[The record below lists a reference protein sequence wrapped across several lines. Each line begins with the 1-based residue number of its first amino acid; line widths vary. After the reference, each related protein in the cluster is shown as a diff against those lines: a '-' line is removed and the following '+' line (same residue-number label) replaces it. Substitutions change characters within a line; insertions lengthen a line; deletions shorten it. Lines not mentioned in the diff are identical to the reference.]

1 MKENGITLIKFFIII
16 LIILVLITICVSTI
30 SDSYKIY
37 NLKRYVSEMTLIQE
51 KINQIRNDYKVWENY
66 NPNETGNFYSYLQS
80 LNFINASSASNIY
93 IDKFNKIIDDL
104 NKNDLKYWN
113 KNADSIITNYYYF
126 DPARIEKNFGI
137 NDSNLYIIINFY
149 TGNVISRD
157 GIEDVKNKKIIYR
170 RYESEIGNKLVI
182 NNIYNDDIK
191 TEIKIIEN
199 RGLKQTVKISL
210 LSDDI
215 KTLPNISEIYYF
227 SNKNEEIRKKC
238 SNTNIR

>member
-104 NKNDLKYWN
+104 DYINIKY
-113 KNADSIITNYYYF
+113 
-126 DPARIEKNFGI
+126 
-137 NDSNLYIIINFY
+137 
-149 TGNVISRD
+149 
-157 GIEDVKNKKIIYR
+157 
-170 RYESEIGNKLVI
+170 
-182 NNIYNDDIK
+182 
-191 TEIKIIEN
+191 
-199 RGLKQTVKISL
+199 
-210 LSDDI
+210 
-215 KTLPNISEIYYF
+215 
-227 SNKNEEIRKKC
+227 
-238 SNTNIR
+238 